1 MANSESLGELS
12 SVGARAAHSLAALW
26 GQTHP
31 GACQRPRR
39 WYPGVSQ
46 GRFGREGREARRPL
60 ELPRVLKILGG
71 VTPMHS
77 RPLAV
82 TAAAIL
88 LALLSLP
95 NLVSPLL
102 PTEGIPA
109 VVVYLGV
116 VLGVAGL
123 VGAAGLW
130 MLRKWSIWLTIV
142 VCVLGILSA
151 APGIA
156 FGPNAALQAAAAIG
170 VVLPALIIVLVVLP
184 ASRRAFATT

>member
-1 MANSESLGELS
+1 
-12 SVGARAAHSLAALW
+12 V
-26 GQTHP
+26 
-31 GACQRPRR
+31 
-39 WYPGVSQ
+39 
-46 GRFGREGREARRPL
+46 
-60 ELPRVLKILGG
+60 
-71 VTPMHS
+71 HS

-102 PTEGIPA
+102 PREGIPA

-130 MLRKWSIWLTIV
+130 MLRKWSI
-142 VCVLGILSA
+142 
-151 APGIA
+151 
-156 FGPNAALQAAAAIG
+156 
-170 VVLPALIIVLVVLP
+170 
-184 ASRRAFATT
+184 

>member
-1 MANSESLGELS
+1 
-12 SVGARAAHSLAALW
+12 
-26 GQTHP
+26 
-31 GACQRPRR
+31 
-39 WYPGVSQ
+39 
-46 GRFGREGREARRPL
+46 
-60 ELPRVLKILGG
+60 
-71 VTPMHS
+71 MHS

>member
-1 MANSESLGELS
+1 
-12 SVGARAAHSLAALW
+12 
-26 GQTHP
+26 
-31 GACQRPRR
+31 
-39 WYPGVSQ
+39 
-46 GRFGREGREARRPL
+46 
-60 ELPRVLKILGG
+60 
-71 VTPMHS
+71 MHS

-88 LALLSLP
+88 FALLSLP

-123 VGAAGLW
+123 VGTAGLW

-142 VCVLGILSA
+142 VSALSLLSA

-156 FGPNAALQAAAAIG
+156 LRQTPHCKP
-170 VVLPALIIVLVVLP
+170 LPQ
-184 ASRRAFATT
+184 